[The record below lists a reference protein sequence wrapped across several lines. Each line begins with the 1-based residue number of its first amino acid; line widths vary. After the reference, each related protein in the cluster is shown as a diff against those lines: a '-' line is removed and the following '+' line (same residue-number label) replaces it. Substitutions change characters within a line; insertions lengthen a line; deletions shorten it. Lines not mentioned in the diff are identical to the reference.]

1 MPKITGK
8 TTIAEVINTIPNGY
22 ELLAKLGVPCVVC
35 PLGSIEMPYLTLE
48 AVASM
53 YHLDLEKILEQLNKA
68 AAGEVSSYGLIIPYA
83 SIRNTTP
90 LRRYKALIKKLFKDP
105 LVLRAAGKS
114 VATGEITV
122 GKVEQSSS
130 HAKTQI
136 DSDRKTEASV
146 DKTSAGEASSSLVS
160 LEAIAYEAPP
170 DNLAIAVAL
179 LEFLRYARKKLSAS
193 QFECLI
199 KGLDLERLLVVVLK
213 TPIPELLSYLK
224 VNTTAK
230 RLYSAPFYAKSY
242 KLEKHDIFLAL
253 GLGLAFAVSV
263 PALLNEL
270 SLFMLDTLPSAW
282 YRLRLLLKKCGVSA
296 RRCIK
301 LCPPYYRKATKEVYR
316 SSEVV
321 LNLAEL
327 LNSKKKA
334 KKYMRI
340 LAKRLGIYTKKKK
353 PFKEGKIGRI
363 V

>member
-8 TTIAEVINTIPNGY
+8 TTIAEVINTVPNGY

-35 PLGSIEMPYLTLE
+35 PLGSVETPYLTLE

-53 YHLDLEKILEQLNKA
+53 YHLDLEKILDQLNKA

-90 LRRYKALIKKLFKDP
+90 LRRYKALVKKIFKDP
-105 LVLRAAGKS
+105 LVLKAIGKR
-114 VATGEITV
+114 VATGETADTE
-122 GKVEQSSS
+122 VEQGSA
-130 HAKTQI
+130 HAKTQTAFG
-136 DSDRKTEASV
+136 RKAKAPADETSSQKAS
-146 DKTSAGEASSSLVS
+146 LS
-160 LEAIAYEAPP
+160 LEAIAYEAPS
-170 DNLAIAVAL
+170 DNLAVAVAL
-179 LEFLRYARKKLSAS
+179 LEFLRDARKKLSAS

-213 TPIPELLSYLK
+213 TPISELLSYLK
-224 VNTTAK
+224 IDTTAK

-242 KLEKHDIFLAL
+242 KLEKYDIFLAF

-263 PALLNEL
+263 PALLNGL

-282 YRLRLLLKKCGVSA
+282 YRLRLLLEKCGVSA

-321 LNLAEL
+321 LKLAEL

-340 LAKRLGIYTKKKK
+340 LAKRLGIYTKRKK
-353 PFKEGKIGRI
+353 PLKEGKIGRI